1 MIMSHWRSFWLA
13 GVASAKK
20 IKSKES
26 AAQPQQH
33 LSSIVSIQHTQ
44 RWHTHLEA
52 DEAAETAEDAVDL
65 AAEEEVVIGVEEEVL
80 VLQEAVVEVS
90 FTSPRRLLKR
100 LRSGRALLLAL
111 AQTKTRPK
119 VADRRVRRS
128 R

>member
-1 MIMSHWRSFWLA
+1 M
-13 GVASAKK
+13 
-20 IKSKES
+20 
-26 AAQPQQH
+26 
-33 LSSIVSIQHTQ
+33 
-44 RWHTHLEA
+44 
-52 DEAAETAEDAVDL
+52 AEIAEDAVDL
-65 AAEEEVVIGVEEEVL
+65 AAEEEVVIGVEEEDL

-90 FTSPRRLLKR
+90 FTSPPALLLKR